1 MTKPHQSSPLYGTR
15 VFYPGC
21 VHSFIIADKISIF
34 YVFVKL
40 NHFFITFQTCVLGLT
55 RSDYMVDYASS
66 DRELRLR
73 QIEINTI
80 ASGMCGLGQDRI
92 RNLHQ

>member
-1 MTKPHQSSPLYGTR
+1 MTKPYQSFPAIWYTCMLFW
-15 VFYPGC
+15 VC
-21 VHSFIIADKISIF
+21 SFIHYISIF